1 MALNER
7 VPHST
12 TRRAALYPRGV
23 KKAADGCGGSL
34 KSVLALTKKELLT
47 VPRLFLHLQ
56 HEANTTNLT
65 EIRAPDTYSKYP
77 AQGQAHIFI

>member
-1 MALNER
+1 MAMNER

-12 TRRAALYPRGV
+12 TRRATLYPCRV
-23 KKAADGCGGSL
+23 KKAAEGCGGSL
-34 KSVLALTKKELLT
+34 KSALALTKKELLT
-47 VPRLFLHLQ
+47 VPRLLLHLQ

-65 EIRAPDTYSKYP
+65 EVRAPDTYSKYP